1 MNIKIKK
8 LHPEAILPAYATY
21 GSACFDIYSLESVCT
36 QQPQAI
42 IKTGLAFEIPDG
54 HALMV
59 YSRSGQGFKSD
70 IRLANC
76 VGVIDSD
83 YVGQLM
89 VKLTRDVDAGIR
101 VEYGERI
108 AQGMIIPVQKVNFEE
123 VDELK
128 TTQRGEGGFGSTGK

>member
-1 MNIKIKK
+1 MQIKIKK
-8 LHPEAILPAYATY
+8 LHPDAILPTYATD

-42 IKTGLAFEIPDG
+42 IKTGLAFEIPEG
-54 HALMV
+54 YALMV
-59 YSRSGQGFKSD
+59 YSRSGHAFKSD

-76 VGVIDSD
+76 VAVIDSD
-83 YVGQLM
+83 YRGELL
-89 VKLTRDVDAGIR
+89 VKLTRDVDAGIH
-101 VEYGERI
+101 VEYGERV
-108 AQGMIIPVQKVNFEE
+108 AQGMIIPIEQVGFIE